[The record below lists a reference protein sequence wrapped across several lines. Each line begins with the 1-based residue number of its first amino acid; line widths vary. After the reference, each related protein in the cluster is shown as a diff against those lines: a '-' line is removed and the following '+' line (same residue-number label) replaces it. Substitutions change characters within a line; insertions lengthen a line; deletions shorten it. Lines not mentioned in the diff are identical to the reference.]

1 MNKKDLI
8 ANLTSSFV
16 ANFFSLA
23 VSLLSTLLIPKIM
36 GETAFGYWQLYI
48 FYISYAGLL
57 HLGLCDGI
65 YLRYGGKD
73 YSTIDKIPL
82 TAQFYTMVIYV
93 TFLVVVIFFGAEMSI
108 SDVDKL
114 CVVGLTCVG
123 ALIHVIKTYLLQLL
137 QTTNQI
143 KKYSA
148 VTVFDRLV
156 FVSLLIVATTSWEVS
171 YQIVI
176 LCDISGRVLSL
187 GLSIFYCREVVINK
201 PRFSKMIWKEMRGN
215 FASGSMVLLSGVASN
230 LVVGIM
236 RIGMEQNWS
245 IEVFGHTSLSLSVLN
260 MFFSF
265 ITVMGLVF
273 FPILKNIHIDD
284 QKKLF
289 YQTEQVFPFFLCA
302 VLLVAFPV
310 KWIME
315 IWLPQYSIS
324 MQYMVIIMPMCV
336 LESENTLLY
345 ITYLKALRKERVMA
359 LVNLFVMGLSVVL
372 SYFTTVVLHDI
383 TLVFLGINLLIFV
396 KTFAFRLYL
405 YQYYRIIKMRVAV
418 KEVLFL
424 IIYVAAVLLLR
435 EIIAASFVLLAYG
448 LLILSEQ
455 KSIRRNFVALREY
468 YRKGMEG

>member
-201 PRFSKMIWKEMRGN
+201 PRF
-215 FASGSMVLLSGVASN
+215 
-230 LVVGIM
+230 
-236 RIGMEQNWS
+236 
-245 IEVFGHTSLSLSVLN
+245 
-260 MFFSF
+260 
-265 ITVMGLVF
+265 
-273 FPILKNIHIDD
+273 
-284 QKKLF
+284 
-289 YQTEQVFPFFLCA
+289 
-302 VLLVAFPV
+302 
-310 KWIME
+310 
-315 IWLPQYSIS
+315 
-324 MQYMVIIMPMCV
+324 
-336 LESENTLLY
+336 
-345 ITYLKALRKERVMA
+345 LR
-359 LVNLFVMGLSVVL
+359 
-372 SYFTTVVLHDI
+372 
-383 TLVFLGINLLIFV
+383 
-396 KTFAFRLYL
+396 
-405 YQYYRIIKMRVAV
+405 
-418 KEVLFL
+418 
-424 IIYVAAVLLLR
+424 
-435 EIIAASFVLLAYG
+435 
-448 LLILSEQ
+448 
-455 KSIRRNFVALREY
+455 
-468 YRKGMEG
+468 